1 MKKECSS
8 QKMERNVAKHYFLDI
23 SVINSAINSQYLC
36 IAAQDLQKSYTF
48 DHGWD
53 KGPMSLT
60 LEAIGN

>member
-1 MKKECSS
+1 
-8 QKMERNVAKHYFLDI
+8 MERNVAKHYFLDI